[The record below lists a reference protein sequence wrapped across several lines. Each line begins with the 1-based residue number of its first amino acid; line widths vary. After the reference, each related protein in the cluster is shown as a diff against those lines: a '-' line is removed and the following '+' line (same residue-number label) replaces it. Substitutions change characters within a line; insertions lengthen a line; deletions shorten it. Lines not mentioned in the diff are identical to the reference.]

1 MSGDVAEKEKSTAR
15 KEPKL
20 NSELVRLLRIRSAS
34 RKSKPEF
41 ARQESWRY
49 KRIKSRWRA
58 PRGIDSKMR
67 YKLKAYPKQPS
78 SGYRSPLKVRGL
90 HPSGFEDILISNI
103 NDLSKIDASKQAA
116 RISRTVSVRKRLV
129 IVEKAKQLGIKILN
143 LKEDKDVNDLESKD
157 SEKTSG

>member
-1 MSGDVAEKEKSTAR
+1 
-15 KEPKL
+15 
-20 NSELVRLLRIRSAS
+20 
-34 RKSKPEF
+34 
-41 ARQESWRY
+41 
-49 KRIKSRWRA
+49 
-58 PRGIDSKMR
+58 MR

-143 LKEDKDVNDLESKD
+143 LKKDKDVNDLESKD

>member
-1 MSGDVAEKEKSTAR
+1 MSGNVAEKEESTVR
-15 KEPKL
+15 EEPKL
-20 NSELVRLLRIRSAS
+20 NPDVIRLLKIRSES

-49 KRIKSRWRA
+49 KRIKSRWRC

-90 HPSGFEDILISNI
+90 HPSGFEDILINNI
-103 NDLSKIDASKQAA
+103 SELSKIDAGKQAA
-116 RISRTVSVRKRLV
+116 RIAHTVSARKRMV
-129 IVEKAKQLGIKILN
+129 IVEKAKELGIRILN
-143 LKEDKDVNDLESKD
+143 LKEEKDVKELESKD
-157 SEKTSG
+157 SEKISS